1 MATNRGLKTAERD
14 RLAVLEAG
22 GARPRR
28 WGRRALFEGSEGSF
42 LLPSGFCLLPAMVGV
57 LGLST
62 RPSYICLRL
71 RVWPSSRRACL
82 SVCLS
87 ELPSLARASVVG
99 LGPTLLCSGLV
110 LTRSYPQRPYFPIT
124 FLRRYRGSGS
134 DKFFRGTQLN
144 SWQSGFL
151 LITLSNAVSRLKKK
165 WLERMSPEFPRPS
178 RPFLVDRRKSQRF
191 EPFHES
197 TKKRSF

>member
-1 MATNRGLKTAERD
+1 MLSSKGLRGLSSSL
-14 RLAVLEAG
+14 LASACCQQWLASL
-22 GARPRR
+22 ACPRVHLTS
-28 WGRRALFEGSEGSF
+28 ASVF
-42 LLPSGFCLLPAMVGV
+42 A
-57 LGLST
+57 
-62 RPSYICLRL
+62 
-71 RVWPSSRRACL
+71 WPSSRRACL

-99 LGPTLLCSGLV
+99 LWPTLLCSSLV

-124 FLRRYRGSGS
+124 FLRRYRGSGP

-165 WLERMSPEFPRPS
+165 MVGENEPRVS
-178 RPFLVDRRKSQRF
+178 ETL
-191 EPFHES
+191 S
-197 TKKRSF
+197 TVSGRSKEKPTV